1 MSNDIRQAKR
11 TLPLP
16 TLMHQLG
23 LGEHAKRSARCP
35 FHGDQH
41 NSFSVWKNGAGLWF
55 WKCHT
60 GCGEGGEINLLEVS
74 QHLSRSEATK
84 LFLKMADANGA
95 TPPPSKSGSI
105 LSLDWRASVEA
116 LTEKHIERLA
126 KWRSY
131 SIEFCRWLKEN
142 GFVVTL

>member
-60 GCGEGGEINLLEVS
+60 GCGEGDEINLHKDLNDWTKAGVS
-74 QHLSRSEATK
+74 S
-84 LFLKMADANGA
+84 
-95 TPPPSKSGSI
+95 
-105 LSLDWRASVEA
+105 SVTVAVKRPNTERTLLMLQTL
-116 LTEKHIERLA
+116 LTIEGR
-126 KWRSY
+126 
-131 SIEFCRWLKEN
+131 
-142 GFVVTL
+142 